1 MSPHI
6 EIYDK
11 KLGKNGRTL
20 LFRQFRANL
29 ILTRL
34 GSVESRIWGYLIF
47 QMIGIIY
54 KVTNDLNNTMHKYGI
69 CFSTLKKILKMF
81 DVPIKNT
88 NGKLKTV

>member
-54 KVTNDLNNTMHKYGI
+54 KV
-69 CFSTLKKILKMF
+69 KIK
-81 DVPIKNT
+81 DSIIIPRVSRPNQV
-88 NGKLKTV
+88 KLKVKMCSELYGDI